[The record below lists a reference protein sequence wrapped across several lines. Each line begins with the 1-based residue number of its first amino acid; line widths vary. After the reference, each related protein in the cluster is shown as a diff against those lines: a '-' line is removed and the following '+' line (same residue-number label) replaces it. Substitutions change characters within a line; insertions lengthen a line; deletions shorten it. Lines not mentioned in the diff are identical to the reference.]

1 MLMLNKI
8 LNSKVKLI
16 IIKQITQINLNQNN
30 LQIMF
35 NKILKD
41 FQLCKIIII
50 KHWIQIKIFK
60 LCNLQLIY
68 NKILNSKIIIIKHR
82 TQINFNL
89 MFNNNQ
95 NFKLK
100 MFSNLVTL
108 QQFHNKIVYKSNNQK
123 KFLNFLKTHKYQ
135 INKDFKM

>member
-1 MLMLNKI
+1 
-8 LNSKVKLI
+8 
-16 IIKQITQINLNQNN
+16 
-30 LQIMF
+30 MF
-35 NKILKD
+35 
-41 FQLCKIIII
+41 
-50 KHWIQIKIFK
+50 
-60 LCNLQLIY
+60 